1 MPVPAETLGISPAI
15 QPAAAG
21 GLATLAPRDSA
32 AAEQYRVLQQR
43 LERLAAK
50 RPMRVVAITSSA
62 RGEGRSTTALNL
74 ALTAAEDGREVALV
88 ECDVRKPCLAQRLD
102 LVPRA
107 GLAEVALGAA
117 ELSQA
122 LCRVGRLSV
131 LCAGD
136 VKDPA
141 AVLRSPRLSGIIDA
155 LRSSFALVVL
165 DVPPALAFADA
176 ERLAAA
182 ADGAVLVVRAQ
193 QTPREV
199 VRLALETLGD
209 SAVGIVLN
217 QVDAGTI
224 AHGKY
229 LYVDPTAA

>member
-1 MPVPAETLGISPAI
+1 MSVPAETLGVSPAV
-15 QPAAAG
+15 QPASVG

-43 LERLAAK
+43 LERLAAR
-50 RPMRVVAITSSA
+50 RPMRVIAVTSST

-102 LVPRA
+102 LAPRA
-107 GLAEVALGAA
+107 GLAEVALGNA

-122 LCRVGRLSV
+122 LCRLGRLSV

-141 AVLRSPRLSGIIDA
+141 AVLRSPRLPGVIDE
-155 LRSSFALVVL
+155 LRAGFGLVVL
-165 DVPPALAFADA
+165 DAPPALAFADA
-176 ERLAAA
+176 ERLASA
-182 ADGAVLVVRAQ
+182 ADGALLVVRAQ

-217 QVDAGTI
+217 QVDAGTLV
-224 AHGKY
+224 HGKY
-229 LYVDPTAA
+229 LYADPIAA

>member
-1 MPVPAETLGISPAI
+1 MSVPAETLGVSPVI
-15 QPAAAG
+15 HPAASG
-21 GLATLAPRDSA
+21 SEVTLAPPDSA

-43 LERLAAK
+43 LERLAAR

-102 LVPRA
+102 LAPRA
-107 GLAEVALGAA
+107 GLAEVALGTA

-131 LCAGD
+131 LCAGE
-136 VKDPA
+136 VKDPS
-141 AVLRSPRLSGIIDA
+141 AVLRSPRLPGIVEA

-165 DVPPALAFADA
+165 DAPPALAFADA
-176 ERLAAA
+176 ERLASA
-182 ADGAVLVVRAQ
+182 ADGAVLVVRAHE
-193 QTPREV
+193 TPREV
-199 VRLALETLGD
+199 VRLALDALGD
-209 SAVGIVLN
+209 RAVGIVLN
-217 QVDAGTI
+217 HVNARTTV
-224 AHGKY
+224 HGKY
-229 LYVDPTAA
+229 LYADPTAA